1 MVVLLEVFLESN
13 AATFSLAL
21 MLASFFS
28 GGGVK
33 SLATTAASGGVLTIG
48 LSEGGSEIFLGV
60 IDV

>member
-1 MVVLLEVFLESN
+1 MVLLEVFLESN

-33 SLATTAASGGVLTIG
+33 SLATTAASGVLTIG
-48 LSEGGSEIFLGV
+48 LSEGGSEIFLGAV
-60 IDV
+60 DV

>member
-1 MVVLLEVFLESN
+1 MVLLEVFLESN

-33 SLATTAASGGVLTIG
+33 SLATTASGVLTIG

-60 IDV
+60 IDVV

>member
-1 MVVLLEVFLESN
+1 MVLLEVFLESN

-28 GGGVK
+28 GGGGVK
-33 SLATTAASGGVLTIG
+33 SLATTAASGVLTIG